1 MVHGLLEPMI
11 TGPTLHDDFLF
22 PALLGHGSDTA
33 LETQALIVS
42 FRQQLARI
50 GEYRRRYDHPNAW
63 QGTQDGK
70 VGMLC
75 IPEDE
80 DGLTKLVEQRLNVLF
95 ALLTLVVGQA

>member
-33 LETQALIVS
+33 LETQASIVS
-42 FRQQLARI
+42 FGQQLARF
-50 GEYRRRYDHPNAW
+50 GEYRGRYDHPNAW
-63 QGTQDGK
+63 QGTEDDN

-75 IPEDE
+75 FPEDE
-80 DGLTKLVEQRLNVLF
+80 DGLTELIEQRLNVLF
-95 ALLTLVVGQA
+95 ALLALAVGQA